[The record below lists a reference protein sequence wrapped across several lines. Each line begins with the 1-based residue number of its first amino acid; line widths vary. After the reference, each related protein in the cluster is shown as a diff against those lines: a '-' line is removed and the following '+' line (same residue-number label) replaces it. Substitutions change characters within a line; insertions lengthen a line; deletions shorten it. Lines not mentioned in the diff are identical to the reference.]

1 MGYSVIGSARDFDSR
16 GTGSNPVTPV
26 LLCGVKGKIIGRG
39 KMVLKLKVWG
49 MDSIPR
55 QVTEI
60 CGCRQMEKARVYEA
74 RTLGSSPSSR
84 VICAYSSVE

>member
-16 GTGSNPVTPV
+16 RTGSNPVTPV
-26 LLCGVKGKIIGRG
+26 LLCGVKGKIVGRG

-49 MDSIPR
+49 MDFPR

-60 CGCRQMEKARVYEA
+60 CGYRQMEKARVYGA
-74 RTLGSSPSSR
+74 RTLGSNPSSR
-84 VICAYSSVE
+84 VIPP

>member
-1 MGYSVIGSARDFDSR
+1 MRSDEIGNHAGFWFQCRKVCGFEPHLRS
-16 GTGSNPVTPV
+16 

-39 KMVLKLKVWG
+39 KIVLKLKVWG
-49 MDSIPR
+49 MDLIPR

-74 RTLGSSPSSR
+74 RTLGSNPSSR
-84 VICAYSSVE
+84 VMPP